1 MLTKSDYNR
10 YLECPIHLWLHK
22 YRRDAL
28 PSAAEDSKLQWIF
41 EQGNLVES
49 YARKLFPDA
58 RLVEGHSE
66 TSERQT
72 KELLAAGVTTIFQ
85 ATAIADGL
93 LAMADVLRFDPA
105 TRAWDL
111 FEVKSGTKVKK
122 EYLHDVAFQRLAFR
136 KAGYTI
142 GRVFL
147 IHVNSSYV
155 RRGDI
160 SPSQLLTTVDVTSLA
175 DTVSPRMEATVA
187 EALALLARKD
197 QPTREHVACAC
208 TPKDCPCVDHCYPNA
223 PEYSVFHL
231 HGIHAKK
238 ARTLYDGGTR
248 HITDVPETFKANP
261 AQAFQLQVARS
272 GRPVV
277 EREKIREVLDAR
289 RYPLYFLDYES
300 WNPAVPMFDGY
311 RPYQQMV
318 FQYSLHVLRSPG
330 AGMEHREC
338 LVSELSDPMR
348 VVARHLAEDIGGEGE
363 IIVWN
368 AQFEANRNDEMAAHV
383 PELADFLRGL
393 NGRIFDLM
401 GIFRQQQ
408 YVHPAFRGSCSI
420 KDVLPVVAPTLS
432 YKELAIQ
439 EGGTA
444 SLTWYRMVTDGRGAA
459 ERAATC
465 KDLTAYCTLDTLAMV
480 EVFRHLDGIAG

>member
-22 YRRDAL
+22 YRRNAL
-28 PSAAEDSKLQWIF
+28 PAVEEDMKLQWIF

-49 YARKLFPDA
+49 YARQLFPDA
-58 RLVEGHSE
+58 RLVEGHTE
-66 TSERQT
+66 DSERQT
-72 KELLAAGVTTIFQ
+72 KELIAAGVMTIFQ

-93 LAMADVLRFDPA
+93 LAMADVLRFDA
-105 TRAWDL
+105 ASQAWDL
-111 FEVKSGTKVKK
+111 YEVKSGTKVKK
-122 EYLHDVAFQRLAFR
+122 EYLHDIAFQRLAFT
-136 KAGYTI
+136 KAGYRI

-147 IHVNSSYV
+147 IHINSAYV

-160 SPSQLLTTVDVTSLA
+160 SPSQLLAIQDVTSMA
-175 DTVSPRMEATVA
+175 DRVATAMEATVV
-187 EALALLARKD
+187 ESLALLERAEL
-197 QPTREHVACAC
+197 PTREHVSC
-208 TPKDCPCVDHCYPNA
+208 TCSPKDCPCVDHCYPA
-223 PEYSVFHL
+223 VPDYSVFYL
-231 HGIHAKK
+231 HGIHASK
-238 ARTLYDGGTR
+238 ARKFYDAGTR
-248 HITDVPETFKANP
+248 HITDLPATFTGNT

-272 GRPVV
+272 GRPII
-277 EREKIREVLDAR
+277 EQARIREVLASL

-300 WNPAVPMFDGY
+300 WAPAIPMFDGY

-318 FQYSLHVLRSPG
+318 FQYSLHVLRAPG
-330 AGMEHREC
+330 AAMEHSEC
-338 LVSELSDPMR
+338 LVSEHCDPMR
-348 VVARHLAEDIGGEGE
+348 VVAARLAEDIGGDGN

-368 AQFEANRNDEMAAHV
+368 AQFEANRNDEMAIHV

-401 GIFRQQQ
+401 EIFRQQR

-420 KDVLPVVAPTLS
+420 KDVLPVVAPALS
-432 YKELAIQ
+432 YKDLVIQ

-444 SLTWYRMVTDGRGAA
+444 SLTWYRMLTDGRGAP
-459 ERAATC
+459 ERGQAC
-465 KDLTAYCTLDTLAMV
+465 KNLTDYCKLDTLAMV